1 MINPLWAELIT
12 SIINRVFLCG
22 AEVNDLAER
31 VKEKTKIFFL
41 FQPFPCLTFGRL
53 KKKRKYVYEIQRV
66 LLYSCDLLEK
76 KTKMETQN
84 QDGICWFWVIQNEK
98 EASLRSAERPG
109 TDAVLT

>member
-12 SIINRVFLCG
+12 SIINHVFLCG
-22 AEVNDLAER
+22 ADRAECG
-31 VKEKTKIFFL
+31 KDKTKIFFL
-41 FQPFPCLTFGRL
+41 SQPFPCLTFGWF
-53 KKKRKYVYEIQRV
+53 KKKRKKYVSEIQRV

-76 KTKMETQN
+76 QTKMETEN